1 MPMGS
6 REPDSRG
13 KSRGIVG
20 GSARQFAEAMEL
32 PFMLVGAVILGGGVG
47 WLLDRHLHTAPWLM
61 LAVGSLG
68 FAVGLRDVLR
78 RATLRD
84 KNGK

>member
-1 MPMGS
+1 MPMDSQEPGS
-6 REPDSRG
+6 QG
-13 KSRGIVG
+13 KSRGNAG

-32 PFMLVGAVILGGGVG
+32 PFVIVGAVILGGGVG

-78 RATLRD
+78 RATLHD
-84 KNGK
+84 NNGK

>member
-1 MPMGS
+1 MS
-6 REPDSRG
+6 VESQEPDSQR
-13 KSRGIVG
+13 KSLGSAG

-32 PFMLVGAVILGGGVG
+32 PFVIVGAVILGGGVG

-84 KNGK
+84 NKEK